1 MYNRACIL
9 AVFLLVFKKI
19 LRQFVNMGIV
29 ATNRKARFNYEILE
43 KIEAGISLKGTE
55 VKSVRNKN
63 VSIEESYAQIKN
75 EEVFLHN
82 LHISPYEQG
91 NRENHDP
98 IRVRKLLL
106 HRHEIKKLIAKIQ
119 QKGLSL
125 VPLSIYTK
133 KGIIKVELAVGR
145 GKRLVD
151 KRESLKKKAV
161 EREIARIVKR

>member
-1 MYNRACIL
+1 MYFSGIFVSIQKNIS
-9 AVFLLVFKKI
+9 
-19 LRQFVNMGIV
+19 QFVNMGIV

-63 VSIEESYAQIKN
+63 VSIEESYAQIRN
-75 EEVFLHN
+75 DEVFLYN

-125 VPLSIYTK
+125 VPLSIYTR
-133 KGIIKVELAVGR
+133 KGIIKVELAVAR

-151 KRESLKKKAV
+151 KRESIKKKAI
-161 EREIARIVKR
+161 EREIARVVKR

>member
-1 MYNRACIL
+1 ME
-9 AVFLLVFKKI
+9 
-19 LRQFVNMGIV
+19 IV
-29 ATNRKARFNYEILE
+29 STNKKARFNYEILE

-63 VSIEESYAQIKN
+63 VSIAESYAQIKDN
-75 EEVFLHN
+75 EVFLHN

-106 HRHEIKKLIAKIQ
+106 HKQEIKKLVSKIQ
-119 QKGLSL
+119 LKGLSL
-125 VPLSIYTK
+125 VPLSIYLK
-133 KGIIKVELAVGR
+133 KGKIKIELAVGR

-151 KRESLKKKAV
+151 KRESLKKRAV
-161 EREIARIVKR
+161 DREIARVVKR

>member
-1 MYNRACIL
+1 ME
-9 AVFLLVFKKI
+9 
-19 LRQFVNMGIV
+19 IV
-29 ATNRKARFNYEILE
+29 STNKKARFNYEIIE

-63 VSIEESYAQIKN
+63 VSIAESYASIKDN
-75 EEVFLHN
+75 EVFLHN

-106 HRHEIKKLIAKIQ
+106 HKQEIKKLVSKIQ
-119 QKGLSL
+119 LKGLSL
-125 VPLSIYTK
+125 VPLSIYLK
-133 KGIIKVELAVGR
+133 KGKIKIELAVGR

-151 KRESLKKKAV
+151 KRESLKKRAV
-161 EREIARIVKR
+161 DREIARVVKR

>member
-1 MYNRACIL
+1 ME
-9 AVFLLVFKKI
+9 
-19 LRQFVNMGIV
+19 IV
-29 ATNRKARFNYEILE
+29 STNKKARFNYEIIE

-63 VSIEESYAQIKN
+63 VSIAESYAHIKDN
-75 EEVFLHN
+75 EVFLHN

-106 HRHEIKKLIAKIQ
+106 HKQEIKKLVSKIQ
-119 QKGLSL
+119 LKGLSL
-125 VPLSIYTK
+125 VPLSIYLK
-133 KGIIKVELAVGR
+133 KGKIKIELAVGR

-151 KRESLKKKAV
+151 KRESLKKRAV
-161 EREIARIVKR
+161 DREIARVVKR

>member
-1 MYNRACIL
+1 ME
-9 AVFLLVFKKI
+9 
-19 LRQFVNMGIV
+19 IV
-29 ATNRKARFNYEILE
+29 STNKKARFNYEIIE

-63 VSIEESYAQIKN
+63 VSIAESYAQIKN
-75 EEVFLHN
+75 NEVFLHN

-106 HRHEIKKLIAKIQ
+106 HKQEIKKLVSKIQ
-119 QKGLSL
+119 LKGLSL
-125 VPLSIYTK
+125 VPLSIYLK
-133 KGIIKVELAVGR
+133 KGKIKIELAVGR

-151 KRESLKKKAV
+151 KRESLKKRAV
-161 EREIARIVKR
+161 DREIARVVKR

>member
-1 MYNRACIL
+1 
-9 AVFLLVFKKI
+9 
-19 LRQFVNMGIV
+19 MGIV

-75 EEVFLHN
+75 DEVFLYN

-125 VPLSIYTK
+125 IPLSIYTK

-151 KRESLKKKAV
+151 KRESIKKKAI
-161 EREIARIVKR
+161 EREIARIVKK

>member
-1 MYNRACIL
+1 ME
-9 AVFLLVFKKI
+9 
-19 LRQFVNMGIV
+19 IV
-29 ATNRKARFNYEILE
+29 STNKKARFNYEIIE

-63 VSIEESYAQIKN
+63 VSIGESYAQIKN
-75 EEVFLHN
+75 NEVFLHN

-106 HRHEIKKLIAKIQ
+106 HKQEIKKLVSKIQ
-119 QKGLSL
+119 LKGLSL
-125 VPLSIYTK
+125 VPLSIYLK
-133 KGIIKVELAVGR
+133 KGKIKIELAVGR

-151 KRESLKKKAV
+151 KRESMKKRAV
-161 EREIARIVKR
+161 DREIARIVKK

>member
-1 MYNRACIL
+1 ME
-9 AVFLLVFKKI
+9 
-19 LRQFVNMGIV
+19 IV
-29 ATNRKARFNYEILE
+29 STNKKARFNYEIIE

-63 VSIEESYAQIKN
+63 VSIGESYAQIKDN
-75 EEVFLHN
+75 EVFLHN

-106 HRHEIKKLIAKIQ
+106 HKQEIKKLVNKIQ
-119 QKGLSL
+119 LKGLSL
-125 VPLSIYTK
+125 VPLSIYLR
-133 KGIIKVELAVGR
+133 KGKIKIELAVGR

-151 KRESLKKKAV
+151 KRESLKKRAV
-161 EREIARIVKR
+161 DREIARVVKR

>member
-1 MYNRACIL
+1 ME
-9 AVFLLVFKKI
+9 
-19 LRQFVNMGIV
+19 IV
-29 ATNRKARFNYEILE
+29 STNKKARFNYEIIE

-63 VSIEESYAQIKN
+63 VSISESYAQIKDN
-75 EEVFLHN
+75 EVFLHN

-106 HRHEIKKLIAKIQ
+106 HKQEIKKLVNKIQ
-119 QKGLSL
+119 LKGLSL
-125 VPLSIYTK
+125 VPLSIYLK
-133 KGIIKVELAVGR
+133 KGKIKIELAVGR

-151 KRESLKKKAV
+151 KRESIKKRAV
-161 EREIARIVKR
+161 DREIARIVKK

>member
-1 MYNRACIL
+1 ME
-9 AVFLLVFKKI
+9 
-19 LRQFVNMGIV
+19 IV
-29 ATNRKARFNYEILE
+29 STNKKARFNYEIIE

-63 VSIEESYAQIKN
+63 VSIGESYAQIKDN
-75 EEVFLHN
+75 EVFLHN

-106 HRHEIKKLIAKIQ
+106 HKQEIRKLVSKIQ

-125 VPLSIYTK
+125 VPLSIYLR
-133 KGIIKVELAVGR
+133 KGRIKVELAIGR

-161 EREIARIVKR
+161 EREIARFVKR

>member
-1 MYNRACIL
+1 ME
-9 AVFLLVFKKI
+9 
-19 LRQFVNMGIV
+19 IV

-43 KIEAGISLKGTE
+43 KVEAGISLKGTE

-75 EEVFLHN
+75 DEVFLCN

-151 KRESLKKKAV
+151 KRESIKKKAI

>member
-1 MYNRACIL
+1 L
-9 AVFLLVFKKI
+9 DL
-19 LRQFVNMGIV
+19 FVNMEIV
-29 ATNRKARFNYEILE
+29 STNKKARFNYEIIE

-63 VSIEESYAQIKN
+63 VSIAESYASIKN
-75 EEVFLHN
+75 DEVFLHN

-106 HRHEIKKLIAKIQ
+106 HKQEIKKLVSKIQ
-119 QKGLSL
+119 LKGLSL
-125 VPLSIYTK
+125 VPLSIYLK
-133 KGIIKVELAVGR
+133 KGKIKIELAVGR

-151 KRESLKKKAV
+151 KRESLKKRAV
-161 EREIARIVKR
+161 DREIARVVKR

>member
-1 MYNRACIL
+1 ME
-9 AVFLLVFKKI
+9 
-19 LRQFVNMGIV
+19 IV
-29 ATNRKARFNYEILE
+29 STNKKARFNYEIIE

-63 VSIEESYAQIKN
+63 VSIGESYAQIKN
-75 EEVFLHN
+75 NEVFLHN

-106 HRHEIKKLIAKIQ
+106 HKQEIKKLVSKIQ
-119 QKGLSL
+119 LKGLSL
-125 VPLSIYTK
+125 VPLSIYLR
-133 KGIIKVELAVGR
+133 KGKIKIELAVGR

-151 KRESLKKKAV
+151 KRESLKKRAV
-161 EREIARIVKR
+161 DREIARIVKK

>member
-1 MYNRACIL
+1 ME
-9 AVFLLVFKKI
+9 
-19 LRQFVNMGIV
+19 IV
-29 ATNRKARFNYEILE
+29 ATNKKARFNYEIIE

-63 VSIEESYAQIKN
+63 VSIGESYAQIKGN
-75 EEVFLHN
+75 EVFLHN

-106 HRHEIKKLIAKIQ
+106 HKHEIKKLVNKIQ
-119 QKGLSL
+119 LKGLSL
-125 VPLSIYTK
+125 VPLSIYLK
-133 KGIIKVELAVGR
+133 RGKIKIGLAVGR

-151 KRESLKKKAV
+151 KRESIKKRTI
-161 EREIARIVKR
+161 EREIDRIVNK

>member
-1 MYNRACIL
+1 ME
-9 AVFLLVFKKI
+9 
-19 LRQFVNMGIV
+19 IV
-29 ATNRKARFNYEILE
+29 STNKKARFNYEIIE

-63 VSIEESYAQIKN
+63 VSIGESYAQIKDN
-75 EEVFLHN
+75 EVFLHN

-106 HRHEIKKLIAKIQ
+106 HKQEIKKLVSKIQ
-119 QKGLSL
+119 LKGLSL
-125 VPLSIYTK
+125 VPLSIYLK
-133 KGIIKVELAVGR
+133 KGKIKIELAVGR

-151 KRESLKKKAV
+151 KRESLKKRAV
-161 EREIARIVKR
+161 DREIARVEKR

>member
-1 MYNRACIL
+1 ME
-9 AVFLLVFKKI
+9 
-19 LRQFVNMGIV
+19 IV
-29 ATNRKARFNYEILE
+29 STNKKARFNYEIIE

-55 VKSVRNKN
+55 VKSIRNKN
-63 VSIEESYAQIKN
+63 VSIGESYAQIKDD
-75 EEVFLHN
+75 EVFLHN
-82 LHISPYEQG
+82 LHVSTYEQG

-98 IRVRKLLL
+98 VRVRKLLL
-106 HRHEIKKLIAKIQ
+106 HKQEIKKLVSKIQ

-125 VPLSIYTK
+125 VPLSIYLR
-133 KGIIKVELAVGR
+133 KGRIKVELAVGR

>member
-1 MYNRACIL
+1 ME
-9 AVFLLVFKKI
+9 
-19 LRQFVNMGIV
+19 IV

-55 VKSVRNKN
+55 VKSIRNKN

-125 VPLSIYTK
+125 VPLSIYTR

-151 KRESLKKKAV
+151 KRESIKKKAI
-161 EREIARIVKR
+161 EREIARIVKK